1 MVEDYINGYIQRSQ
15 GGSYDG
21 KITIEGIL
29 LPAISAVFFKDNGE
43 NYLWLKRKKVLDYD
57 YESQT
62 YKEREAKPQWEAYLK
77 KQVNENAVAYKGEFI
92 FMHFKYTIIGVW
104 DKVLGNDKQRLNLFV
119 ERLPM
124 SQQTLINSINEQ
136 KLKQENARRT
146 TEK

>member
-1 MVEDYINGYIQRSQ
+1 MIEDYINGYIQRSQ

-62 YKEREAKPQWEAYLK
+62 YKEREARPQWEAYLK
-77 KQVNENAVAYKGEFI
+77 KQIDSDTVAYKGEFF
-92 FMHFKYTIIGVW
+92 FMRFKYSITGVW
-104 DKVLGNDKQRLNLFV
+104 DKILGNEKQRLNLFV

-124 SQQTLINSINEQ
+124 SQQTIINSINEQ
-136 KLKQENARRT
+136 KRKQ
-146 TEK
+146 

>member
-1 MVEDYINGYIQRSQ
+1 MIEDYINGYIQRSQ

-77 KQVNENAVAYKGEFI
+77 KQIDNDTVAYKGEFF
-92 FMHFKYTIIGVW
+92 FMRFKYSITGVW
-104 DKVLGNDKQRLNLFV
+104 DKILGNEKQRLNLFV

-124 SQQTLINSINEQ
+124 SQQTIINSINEQ
-136 KLKQENARRT
+136 KLRQ
-146 TEK
+146 

>member
-43 NYLWLKRKKVLDYD
+43 NYLWLKRKRVLEYNF
-57 YESQT
+57 ESQT
-62 YKEREAKPQWEAYLK
+62 YKEREARPQWECYLL
-77 KQVNENAVAYKGEFI
+77 KQLDGNTVAYKGEFA
-92 FMHFKYTIIGVW
+92 FLKFRYSIIGVW
-104 DKVLGNDKQRLNLFV
+104 DKILGNDKQRLNLFV

-124 SQQTLINSINEQ
+124 TEQTIINANNER
-136 KLKQENARRT
+136 KRNENG
-146 TEK
+146 

>member
-1 MVEDYINGYIQRSQ
+1 MIEDYINGYIQRSQ

-77 KQVNENAVAYKGEFI
+77 KQVNENTVAYKGEFL
-92 FMHFKYTIIGVW
+92 FMHFKYSIVGVW

>member
-1 MVEDYINGYIQRSQ
+1 MTEDYINGYIQRSQ

-21 KITIEGIL
+21 KITIDGIL

-57 YESQT
+57 FESQT

-77 KQVNENAVAYKGEFI
+77 KKIDSDTVAYKGEFT
-92 FMHFKYTIIGVW
+92 FMHFRYSISGVW
-104 DKVLGNDKQRLNLFV
+104 DKVFGKDKQRLNLFV

-124 SQQTLINSINEQ
+124 TQQTIINSINEH
-136 KLKQENARRT
+136 KNGRKT
-146 TEK
+146 VS